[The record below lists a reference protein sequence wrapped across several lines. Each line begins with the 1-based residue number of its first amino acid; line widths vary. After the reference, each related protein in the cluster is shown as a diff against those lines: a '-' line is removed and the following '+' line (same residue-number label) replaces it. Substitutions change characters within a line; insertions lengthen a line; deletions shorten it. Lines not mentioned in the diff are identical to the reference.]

1 MKKDVANLFDAA
13 AKKGFLEV
21 SVDLCRIHTSLH
33 IVYSPSDQKL
43 LLIWANNMLYIEERK
58 IARPVSN
65 TVILSHW
72 N

>member
-43 LLIWANNMLYIEERK
+43 LFNLGEQYAI
-58 IARPVSN
+58 
-65 TVILSHW
+65 H
-72 N
+72 